1 MSDSVMGPSTDS
13 VVGAVVLLAGQ
24 SRRVPEANKLLLRL
38 PSGLT
43 MAEHCI
49 QMLMD
54 AGFTHIVGVT
64 GYDAVN
70 VRDCLKYLDIEL
82 MYNSNHLEGMGTSI
96 ACAFHPEVVAET
108 WSGALVILADM
119 PLVSVSVLQALKEAH
134 SQHSDSII
142 APVFQGRRGNP
153 VLFPRSLFGELAQ
166 CTGDVGG
173 KLILQHHPEKVVL
186 VEVLDSGVFVD
197 VDSIQDLQ
205 AVHHIWEG
213 S

>member
-1 MSDSVMGPSTDS
+1 MSNSVMGPSTES

-24 SRRVPEANKLLLRL
+24 SRRIPEANKLLLRL
-38 PSGLT
+38 PSGQT

-49 QMLMD
+49 QMLID

-70 VRDCLKYLDIEL
+70 VRTHLEHLPIEF
-82 MYNSNHLEGMGTSI
+82 MYNSNHLDGMGTSI

-119 PLVSVSVLQALKEAH
+119 PLVSVSALQALKEAH
-134 SQHSDSII
+134 SQHPDSILV
-142 APVFQGRRGNP
+142 PVFQGRRGNP
-153 VLFPRSLFGELAQ
+153 VLFPKSLFYELVQ

-173 KLILQHHPEKVVL
+173 KRILQHHPDKVVL
-186 VEVLDSGVFVD
+186 IEVSDSGVFVD
-197 VDSIQDLQ
+197 VDSLQDLQ
-205 AVHHIWEG
+205 TVHHIWDG
-213 S
+213 A